1 MKQERE
7 RKRAGYTP
15 SSLLP
20 ESALPKRRKENR
32 EQARRFRSKAEANS
46 FQLIKDEDIIEGPR
60 QGECSQGQKEKLV
73 VKTDVKRPTK
83 AARSRKRISRGIAT
97 AHKKI

>member
-20 ESALPKRRKENR
+20 ESALAKRRKENR
-32 EQARRFRSKAEANS
+32 EQARRFRRKAEANS
-46 FQLIKDEDIIEGPR
+46 FQLIEDEDITEEPR
-60 QGECSQGQKEKLV
+60 QGEFSQGQKEKLV
-73 VKTDVKRPTK
+73 VKIDFKRPTK
-83 AARSRKRISRGIAT
+83 AARRKSAGA
-97 AHKKI
+97 